1 MVSAEIMSK
10 NKTQRNKRLER
21 ERNTLITM
29 IGMYCKGNHH
39 GETLC
44 PECGNLQEYALKR
57 LENCPFAEGKTTCAK
72 CPVHC
77 YQPQMRERIRKVM
90 RYAGP
95 RMIYTHPIQA
105 IYHILDGRRK
115 APLKRQ
121 KNSLN
126 T

>member
-1 MVSAEIMSK
+1 MVFIRIMAE
-10 NKTQRNKRLER
+10 NQGRRNKRIER
-21 ERNTLITM
+21 ERKTLITM
-29 IGMYCKGNHH
+29 IGMYCKGNHQ
-39 GETLC
+39 GENLC
-44 PECGNLQEYALKR
+44 PECAELLDYALKR
-57 LENCPFAEGKTTCAK
+57 LENCSFGEGKTTCAK

-77 YQPQMRERIRKVM
+77 YKPQMRERIRKVM

-121 KNSLN
+121 KGSLN
-126 T
+126 N